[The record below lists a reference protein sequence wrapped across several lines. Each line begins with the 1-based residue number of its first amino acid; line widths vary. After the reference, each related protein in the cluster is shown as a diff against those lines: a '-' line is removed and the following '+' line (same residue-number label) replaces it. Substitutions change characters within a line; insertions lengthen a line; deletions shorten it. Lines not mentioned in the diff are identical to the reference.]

1 MRDGCLDDVTIVSL
15 VSHVLSKD
23 GSCINEVYV
32 AIHNKLQEATEHLPP
47 GQEGLCNLLL
57 CLPAVVCLLRQV
69 LVEDKVE
76 DKVPHADLKHFS
88 WADHQSCN
96 VGSSVLQLGPIH

>member
-1 MRDGCLDDVTIVSL
+1 M
-15 VSHVLSKD
+15 
-23 GSCINEVYV
+23 NEVYV
-32 AIHNKLQEATEHLPP
+32 AIHDQLQEATEHLPP

-57 CLPAVVCLLRQV
+57 CLPAVVCLLREV
-69 LVEDKVE
+69 LVKDKVE

-96 VGSSVLQLGPIH
+96 VGWRRKRREERQMMMIDRGGG